1 MSGPGEEIV
10 GLVNPQPAGPLSP
23 ILPMSVNDSVAA
35 RMGGMRGEKGKV
47 PVKTKTSTRV
57 IIIGLTR

>member
-23 ILPMSVNDSVAA
+23 ILPMRVNESVAA
-35 RMGGMRGEKGKV
+35 RTGGMRGEKGKV
-47 PVKTKTSTRV
+47 PMKTRASNRV
-57 IIIGLTR
+57 MMIGLRR